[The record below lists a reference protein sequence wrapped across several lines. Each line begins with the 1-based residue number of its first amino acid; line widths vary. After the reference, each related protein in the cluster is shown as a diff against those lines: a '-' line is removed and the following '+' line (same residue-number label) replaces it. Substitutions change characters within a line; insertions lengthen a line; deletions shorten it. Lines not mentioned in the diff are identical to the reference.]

1 MRIHTILVVLYL
13 ITSFNVNAQQPKK
26 PASTAI
32 YDQIQKL
39 NFLGT
44 ALYVAA
50 HPDDENTRLI
60 SYLSNEVKARTIY
73 LSLTRGDGG
82 QNLIGSELRELLG
95 VIRTQELLG
104 ARSLDGGEQLFTRAN
119 DFGYSKHP
127 DETFNIWDREKVL
140 SDVVLAIRRLK
151 PDVIINRFDHRTSG
165 KTHGHHTASAILSM
179 EAFDLA
185 SKKEAFSNQVNQY
198 GIWQPKRLF
207 FNTSWWF
214 YGSRENF
221 EKADKSN
228 MLQMDTGVY
237 YPMKGLSNNEI
248 ASMASNQHLCQGFGR
263 LTTRGSQTEYIE
275 LLKGVIP
282 QDKSNIFEGINTTW
296 TRVSGG
302 DMIAKL
308 LHEVENNFNFKNPSV
323 HLPRLLEAYQLI
335 SKLEDLHWRS
345 IKIEQIKN
353 IIAACAGMYLEASAS
368 DSFSSPNGKIT
379 VNIEALNR
387 SNASVKLIE
396 VDFPNH
402 PASFTIPG
410 DLLMNNQKFT
420 AKKELT
426 IFPETPYTAPYW
438 LMEKGSLGMY
448 KVKELRLIG
457 KPESD
462 RLKVKFSMQI
472 EGIQI
477 DFYKPIVHRYSKP
490 DQGELYKPFEIL
502 PEATANIDEKVI
514 IFANEPKEIPV
525 TIRAGKANINGS
537 ISLVS
542 PKEWSVTPKN
552 INFSIEQK
560 GDKKTVLFT
569 VTPPKNQSQG
579 LIAPIVDVNG
589 TSYTKELVEI
599 DYEHIP
605 FQSVLLPS
613 EAKVVRLDI
622 QKNGQDIGYIKG
634 AGDAVPESLIQIGY
648 NVHTIATEDISENT
662 LSKYDA
668 IVVGIRAY
676 NTVENLKYKQKFLLD
691 YVKNGGTMIVQYNTS
706 RRVDVMAP
714 YQLELSRDRV
724 TDENAEM
731 RIIAKNHDLVNFP
744 NKITSKDFEGWV
756 QERGLYFPNT
766 WGPEFTPIISTND
779 KGESPKEGSLLVA
792 KYGKGFYIYT
802 GLSFFRELPAGV
814 PGAYK
819 LFANMIS
826 IGKDKTK
833 EKEKY

>member
-353 IIAACAGMYLEASAS
+353 IIAACTGMYLEASAS

-462 RLKVKFSMQI
+462 RLNVKFSMQI

-514 IFANEPKEIPV
+514 IFANQPKEIPV

-569 VTPPKNQSQG
+569 VIPPKNQSQG

-599 DYEHIP
+599 GYEHIP

-756 QERGLYFPNT
+756 QERGLYFPNI

-833 EKEKY
+833 EKY